1 MFTKL
6 LTLAVLLVPI
16 AALAADDRPLSLD
29 EAVERALGESPQIV
43 ASSAMLEAAGAKA
56 PGAGRLP
63 DPEFV
68 AAVDNLPINTDDR
81 FSFSRDFMTM
91 RRVGLMQAF
100 PNGAKRELQKTHAQQ
115 EVVVAEAE
123 LRKTRFETAR
133 STAEAWIEAAV
144 ADESLARLRELQPD
158 VALQASAARSALSSG
173 RATTTDTFAAQTVA
187 ARLDDRILALEQ
199 DADMRRAE
207 LARWVGNA
215 AERRLA
221 TIPTDF
227 EVGHSPESLVAGV
240 PQHAP
245 LAPLVARIAAAQ
257 TEVDLARAD
266 KRPDWSAELSYQK
279 RGSDFADM
287 ISLEFRVGLPLFAKN
302 RQNPIIAEKLAT
314 VRAEEAERD
323 AEIRMH
329 TAEVNATLAE
339 WRHGRA
345 HLDHYSAELLPLARD
360 RAHATVTSYGAGRGD
375 LRTTIEALTDEINT
389 ELEYIALKGSVA
401 RAWTFLHLL
410 HDSGDAP

>member
-6 LTLAVLLVPI
+6 LTLVVLLAPSLE
-16 AALAADDRPLSLD
+16 ALADARPLTLD
-29 EAVERALGESPQIV
+29 EAVERALGESPQVV
-43 ASSAMLEAAGAKA
+43 ASSAMLDAAGAKA
-56 PGAGRLP
+56 PSAGRLP

-81 FSFSRDFMTM
+81 FSLSRDFMTM
-91 RRVGLMQAF
+91 RRVGLMQMF

-123 LRKTRFETAR
+123 LRKTRFETAQA
-133 STAEAWIEAAV
+133 TAEAWIAAAV
-144 ADESLARLRELQPD
+144 ADESLSRLRELQPE

-173 RATTTDTFAAQTVA
+173 RATATDALAAQTVA
-187 ARLDDRILALEQ
+187 ARLEDRILALEQ
-199 DADMRRAE
+199 DAEMRRAE
-207 LARWVGNA
+207 LVRWVGDA
-215 AERRLA
+215 AERPLA
-221 TIPTDF
+221 MIPTDL

-266 KRPDWSAELSYQK
+266 KRPDWSAELSYQQ
-279 RGSDFADM
+279 RGSGYSNM
-287 ISLEFRVGLPLFAKN
+287 VSLEFRVGLPFFAKN

-314 VRAEEAERD
+314 VRADEAERD

-329 TAEVNATLAE
+329 TAEVSATLAE
-339 WRHGRA
+339 WRHGRTR
-345 HLDHYSAELLPLARD
+345 LDHYAAELLPLAHD
-360 RAHATVTSYGAGRGD
+360 RARAAVASYGAGRGD
-375 LRTTIEALTDEINT
+375 LRSTIDALSDEINT
-389 ELEYIALKGSVA
+389 ELEYVELKGSLA
-401 RAWTFLHLL
+401 RAWTFLHFL
-410 HDSGDAP
+410 HESGAAP